1 MKKFKI
7 FDPLAEAAI
16 AADPIQSKEDNNDG
30 DPHLVHANTDDPDN
44 NVDAL
49 VPCEYCGRTFS
60 ANRIKRHAEEWIRHT
75 VLAACMTCE
84 CCDLI

>member
-7 FDPLAEAAI
+7 FDPLAEAA
-16 AADPIQSKEDNNDG
+16 ADQIQSKEDNNDS
-30 DPHLVHANTDDPDN
+30 DPHLVHAAADDDTE

-60 ANRIKRHAEEWIRHT
+60 ASRIKRHAEERTELSSYSARCLH
-75 VLAACMTCE
+75 
-84 CCDLI
+84 DPKK